1 MIREYCG
8 KVKLASVLCS
18 AALPSPINQL
28 FALQESNPQPTN
40 YKHGPQHYDRQ
51 AGGPAI
57 LSSRVDLAAW
67 EIPTVKFF
75 VAFSEWLLLCC

>member
-18 AALPSPINQL
+18 AALPGPINQL

-51 AGGPAI
+51 AGGPADTLI
-57 LSSRVDLAAW
+57 SCRPSCLGDPNCQ
-67 EIPTVKFF
+67 IFCGF
-75 VAFSEWLLLCC
+75 Q